1 MYDLLILVA
10 STSLIAI
17 VGLLITFLTFRK
29 EIKDNIKEITKEITQ
44 RT

>member
-1 MYDLLILVA
+1 MYDLLILIA
-10 STSLIAI
+10 SISLIAI

-29 EIKDNIKEITKEITQ
+29 EINNNIKEITKEITQ